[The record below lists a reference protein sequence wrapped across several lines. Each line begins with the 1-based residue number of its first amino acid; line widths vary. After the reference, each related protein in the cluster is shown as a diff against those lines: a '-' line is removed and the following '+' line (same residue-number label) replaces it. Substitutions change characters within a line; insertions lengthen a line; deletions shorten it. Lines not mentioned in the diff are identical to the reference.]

1 MAAAGDAGAATA
13 SGRSTITP
21 PPLALITTVGCPYCK
36 RAKAALQQAGLQ
48 YEELELSSFPQLL
61 AEVFVQGRL
70 LGGATE
76 LVAAL
81 EDGSLKAQ
89 LAAAGG
95 GQPALPPALRETID
109 AALKSSADSAA
120 GAGEEAESAELSKLA
135 ALAEQMKAA
144 GLGTAHS
151 QTQFSLHAALEW
163 VQQAR
168 GLCLAGPEAAQLLGQ
183 LQAAQLL
190 TLAGSGSAQTDVAI
204 TPELAA
210 QHPSTRLLLVAD
222 APLPSRLGEP
232 LNSHFCWFGP
242 ARPASEVELS
252 GLSRDELICFAINAY
267 NALVLHATAVLGPAG
282 EQGTL
287 GRLRWFEGIAYDIGG
302 LRFSANDLE
311 HGVLRGNA
319 PSPASLALVLGLPRS
334 WAGRSFK
341 RGDPRAA
348 LAVEPIDPRIHFAL
362 NCGAASCPPIRVYTP
377 EALEFGLDSAARAF
391 CASEVE
397 VDATAGEVTLSMIM
411 KYGSDFGSQAQL
423 LEFVAEHTAGST
435 QDALRRLLASGRP
448 VQLRFRPY
456 DWSTNAAD

>member
-1 MAAAGDAGAATA
+1 M
-13 SGRSTITP
+13 
-21 PPLALITTVGCPYCK
+21 
-36 RAKAALQQAGLQ
+36 
-48 YEELELSSFPQLL
+48 PQ
-61 AEVFVQGRL
+61 VFVQGRL

-242 ARPASEVELS
+242 ARPASEVAEGLRRRLLVLSDRHITPDGRKVSYRAMRQDPDFRHFVDATAELAKVELS

-267 NALVLHATAVLGPAG
+267 NALVLHATAVLGPA
-282 EQGTL
+282 EGTL

-411 KYGSDFGSQAQL
+411 KWYGSDFGSQAQL